1 MGSVTAVDTVA
12 TMNTLNRDVANLQE
26 RVASLTAGGGGI
38 APEEAAALRR
48 QVAAVTASADTGGLA
63 NQVRALAELTARKA
77 DAAEVERVRSDA
89 LAASRRLAERV
100 DDVQAGL
107 ERTAA
112 AHVADAARLTEDVA
126 GVRGEVQRGSQ
137 VQGAAVTEL
146 AGQLTTLLTTLR
158 DVTGDVRDIQKA
170 HNALHGRVAEA
181 LETMALALPHVLTT
195 SGSHGGGRG
204 SATGGQGSPSVLQP
218 RGAEAVSSIGAA
230 QAALSAGAAVSQ
242 TLAAMH
248 SRMSHMEEIA
258 RSADTRSADALAAA
272 DAALARSS
280 RAEAAAA
287 DCISKTKQRLARLT
301 GELTALAPILAAHA
315 TSLPAAEVTAR
326 TAREEA
332 ATAMA
337 DASALATRLGAL
349 ATAIDSRLAND
360 EAHMEQV
367 KTRLERAE
375 HGTRDLTAALQAL
388 KSAPLPP
395 PPPPPVPSPLDP
407 GVTAALRSLSE
418 SHSSLRGEVASLNT
432 RVQNAH
438 TAFARLVT
446 ATSADLGERPTT
458 AEVTALVKD
467 ASRKVPT
474 AVRELLHRVTALE
487 VAQQAA
493 QTQRPSAGSAAAAS
507 AAARVLALRAAAA
520 AAQRDEDEDST

>member
-1 MGSVTAVDTVA
+1 MGNVTAVDTV
-12 TMNTLNRDVANLQE
+12 TTLNTLHRDVANLQE

-38 APEEAAALRR
+38 APDEAAALRR

-77 DAAEVERVRSDA
+77 DAGEVERVRSES
-89 LAASRRLAERV
+89 LAASRRLGERV

-112 AHVADAARLTEDVA
+112 AHVADAARLTEAVA

-137 VQGAAVTEL
+137 VQGAAVSEV
-146 AGQLTTLLTTLR
+146 AGQLTTVLTTLR
-158 DVTGDVRDIQKA
+158 DITGDVREVQQK

-181 LETMALALPHVLTT
+181 LETMALALPHVLTP
-195 SGSHGGGRG
+195 SGGRSSG
-204 SATGGQGSPSVLQP
+204 VAGGQGSPSLLQP
-218 RGAEAVSSIGAA
+218 RGAEAAPSIGAA

-248 SRMSHMEEIA
+248 SRMNHMEEIA

-332 ATAMA
+332 AMAMA

-375 HGTRDLTAALQAL
+375 HGTRDLTAAVQAL
-388 KSAPLPP
+388 KAAPP
-395 PPPPPVPSPLDP
+395 PPPPPPPGPQAPDP

-418 SHSSLRGEVASLNT
+418 SHSSLRGEVAALGS
-432 RVQNAH
+432 RVENAH
-438 TAFARLVT
+438 AAFARLVS

-458 AEVTALVKD
+458 VEVAALVRD

-493 QTQRPSAGSAAAAS
+493 QAHRSSAGSASAAAAS

-520 AAQRDEDEDST
+520 AQRDEDEDST